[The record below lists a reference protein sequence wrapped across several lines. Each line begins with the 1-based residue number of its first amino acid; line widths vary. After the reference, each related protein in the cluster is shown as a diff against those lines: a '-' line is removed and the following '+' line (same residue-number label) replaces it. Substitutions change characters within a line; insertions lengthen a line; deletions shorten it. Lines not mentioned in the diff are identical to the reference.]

1 MNLLKFIL
9 SVFFVIY
16 FSNNVLAF
24 TDREGK
30 GAQSDGRED
39 SSFLEVK
46 NSNFKKGKEAL
57 RQALKLEKKNK
68 LDKAKKKFEKSLNY
82 FVLANKENI
91 DNIEILYFLGF
102 VYNKVDDVFMSEI
115 YYNEGLKIDPNNIFI
130 NSKLGEL
137 YVKTN
142 RVDLAKERLKLLN
155 SCNCEEYSILKSLI
169 LNTN

>member
-46 NSNFKKGKEAL
+46 NSNFKKGKDAL
-57 RQALKLEKKNK
+57 RQALKLEKKK
-68 LDKAKKKFEKSLNY
+68 QA
-82 FVLANKENI
+82 
-91 DNIEILYFLGF
+91 
-102 VYNKVDDVFMSEI
+102 
-115 YYNEGLKIDPNNIFI
+115 
-130 NSKLGEL
+130 
-137 YVKTN
+137 
-142 RVDLAKERLKLLN
+142 
-155 SCNCEEYSILKSLI
+155 
-169 LNTN
+169 